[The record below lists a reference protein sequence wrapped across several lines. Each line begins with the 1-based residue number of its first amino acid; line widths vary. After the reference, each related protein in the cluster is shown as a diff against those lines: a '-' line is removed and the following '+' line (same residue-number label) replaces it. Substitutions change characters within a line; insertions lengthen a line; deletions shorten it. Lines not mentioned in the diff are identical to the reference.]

1 MEPVQ
6 RIPRYTL
13 LFREMIKHMAPGD
26 TQRAKLEE
34 VDEIASKIAKADADE
49 NTQRAAIVYCLIATI
64 DGFPPNMFSNS
75 RRFIDCIDVEDILL
89 DAPMSSAASSSS
101 LVASLH
107 CTLFLFDDKLLIVK
121 RPGNGEKSGRSLSG
135 LDELDKVTKGGI
147 PTGKKKSGM
156 VCKGVFDVTDIVAT
170 DQGGAGTLNL
180 DFIYKSLMAVWQT
193 SIYIWRTLLKT
204 KVTDGLVGHF
214 DPYPSSIHRHQLIWT
229 LHRQRP
235 INYVFWRIFGL
246 FKLNIELG

>member
-1 MEPVQ
+1 
-6 RIPRYTL
+6 
-13 LFREMIKHMAPGD
+13 MAPGD
-26 TQRAKLEE
+26 PQRAKLEE

-89 DAPMSSAASSSS
+89 DAPMSSTASSSS

-180 DFIYKSLMAVWQT
+180 
-193 SIYIWRTLLKT
+193 
-204 KVTDGLVGHF
+204 
-214 DPYPSSIHRHQLIWT
+214 
-229 LHRQRP
+229 
-235 INYVFWRIFGL
+235 
-246 FKLNIELG
+246 